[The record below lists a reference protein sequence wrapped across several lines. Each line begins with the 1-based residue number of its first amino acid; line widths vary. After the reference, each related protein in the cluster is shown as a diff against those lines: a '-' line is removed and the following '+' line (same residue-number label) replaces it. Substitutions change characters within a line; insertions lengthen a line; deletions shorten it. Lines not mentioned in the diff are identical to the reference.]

1 MLSGNEPGDRR
12 QRFSDRAVVIGSAAS
27 ADRLTGERLAAPAVV
42 DGEAGSAVRRQWRH
56 GSLDDERASIA
67 IDTLGALEIMR
78 FEHRALPA
86 SLGVAHN
93 VTFTDGLYVALAEQ
107 LGIPLVTLDARIAA
121 TPRIRA
127 GVEVLAKC

>member
-1 MLSGNEPGDRR
+1 MTPSVRWRSCASNTVLYP
-12 QRFSDRAVVIGSAAS
+12 RAWEL
-27 ADRLTGERLAAPAVV
+27 R
-42 DGEAGSAVRRQWRH
+42 
-56 GSLDDERASIA
+56 
-67 IDTLGALEIMR
+67 
-78 FEHRALPA
+78 
-86 SLGVAHN
+86 HN